1 MTHVVRQ
8 IIVASKIQLLHALHH
23 VSSDANMNKPEG
35 EHAVRTES
43 VLKQGPESCH
53 GPTFGQDPS
62 EDLGEVGVSHWAP
75 VSPYVA

>member
-1 MTHVVRQ
+1 
-8 IIVASKIQLLHALHH
+8 
-23 VSSDANMNKPEG
+23 MNKPEG